1 MRWLKTAVGILLA
14 LASFISLVY
23 GCAVKSRKYLEPRNS
38 REEFLSARQKLI
50 YRFRFWRVKRRNAK
64 NSIFCVFFILS
75 NIFYQNYVFFSGRDF
90 EIMTRMVNEAMD
102 RARGQVEDLQER
114 QFLSRSLSFFFN

>member
-64 NSIFCVFFILS
+64 NSIFCVFFTLS

-114 QFLSRSLSFFFN
+114 QFLSSSLSFFFN

>member
-1 MRWLKTAVGILLA
+1 MPKTV
-14 LASFISLVY
+14 FFMY
-23 GCAVKSRKYLEPRNS
+23 
-38 REEFLSARQKLI
+38 
-50 YRFRFWRVKRRNAK
+50 
-64 NSIFCVFFILS
+64 FFILS

>member
-1 MRWLKTAVGILLA
+1 MPKTV
-14 LASFISLVY
+14 FFVY
-23 GCAVKSRKYLEPRNS
+23 
-38 REEFLSARQKLI
+38 
-50 YRFRFWRVKRRNAK
+50 
-64 NSIFCVFFILS
+64 FFILS

>member
-64 NSIFCVFFILS
+64 NSIFCVFFY
-75 NIFYQNYVFFSGRDF
+75 FK
-90 EIMTRMVNEAMD
+90 
-102 RARGQVEDLQER
+102 
-114 QFLSRSLSFFFN
+114 

>member
-64 NSIFCVFFILS
+64 NSIFYVFFILS